1 MPARRS
7 REEPVTQ
14 PDWSLGSYEPTAAEL
29 LPAAEQ
35 VVSAA
40 QLRTGEHVLDVGC
53 GTGNVA
59 LLAARAGARV
69 VAVDPAPRLREVA
82 RSAADREGLSLD
94 IRAGG
99 APGLP
104 VDDMTQDAVLSSFAV
119 IFSPDPPA
127 AVVDLVRVLRPGGR
141 VVLSAWVPG
150 SAVDRMIGVGM
161 RMLSQATGQSQPPRF
176 SWHNQ
181 HAVAQLFAATGHG
194 LEVRAQEHTLA
205 YRASS
210 PEAWFEG
217 VQAVHPM
224 AVMALQRLAAAGA
237 DTTAARQAMLNVLVE
252 GNEDPSA
259 FQVTSRYLVYT
270 AR

>member
-1 MPARRS
+1 MM
-7 REEPVTQ
+7 EL
-14 PDWSLGSYEPTAAEL
+14 DWSLGLYEPTAADL

-40 QLRTGEHVLDVGC
+40 QLRRGQHVLDVGC
-53 GTGNVA
+53 GTGSVA

-69 VAVDPAPRLREVA
+69 VAVDPAPRLRELA
-82 RSAADREGLSLD
+82 RSAADQEGLSVD

-99 APGLP
+99 VPGLP
-104 VDDMTQDAVLSSFAV
+104 VDDSTQDAVLSNFAV

-141 VVLSAWVPG
+141 VVFSAWVPG

-161 RMLSQATGQSQPPRF
+161 RMLGQAIGQSQPPWQF
-176 SWHNQ
+176 SWHDQ
-181 HAVAQLFAATGHG
+181 QAVAQLFAATGRG
-194 LEVRAQEHTLA
+194 LEVRAQEHALA
-205 YRASS
+205 FRASS
-210 PEAWFEG
+210 PEAWFED
-217 VQAVHPM
+217 VQAVHPWV
-224 AVMALQRLAAAGA
+224 VMAQQRLAAAGA
-237 DTTAARQAMLNVLVE
+237 DTAAARQAMLNALVE

>member
-1 MPARRS
+1 MT
-7 REEPVTQ
+7 EL
-14 PDWSLGSYEPTAAEL
+14 DWSLGSYEPTAADL

-35 VVSAA
+35 VVAAA
-40 QLRTGEHVLDVGC
+40 QLRRGEQVLDVGC
-53 GTGNVA
+53 GTGSVA

-82 RSAADREGLSLD
+82 RSTADQEGLSID

-104 VDDMTQDAVLSSFAV
+104 VDDTTQDAVLSNFAV
-119 IFSPDPPA
+119 IFSSDPPA
-127 AVVDLVRVLRPGGR
+127 AVADLVRVLRPGGR

-161 RMLSQATGQSQPPRF
+161 RILGQATGQSQPPPQF
-176 SWHNQ
+176 SWHDQ
-181 HAVAQLFAATGHG
+181 HAVAQLFAGTGRG

-210 PEAWFEG
+210 PAAWFE

-224 AVMALQRLAAAGA
+224 AVMAQQRAAAAGA
-237 DTTAARQAMLNVLVE
+237 DTAAARQAMLDVLVE